1 MRTLT
6 PVISFIK
13 VVSHS
18 RGRDIINDT
27 NTNNNNLNTNSNPN
41 LQQQGSNAQVSGN
54 QPVNQI
60 NENSNHNNNT
70 NYNNIN
76 YLLDN
81 SLNNYS
87 SADYIVN
94 NNNEEFSESNNNNRN
109 FDTQLDEIFDQ
120 LTYAIRNEKQN
131 LKNEK
136 LLFLKEKQKF
146 LDFKNNEKFKLE
158 KEKEQYKENLKIID
172 GINIKDSD
180 ILDLDIGGT
189 QKITTSRNTLIKV
202 KSYFISSILTQD

>member
-1 MRTLT
+1 M
-6 PVISFIK
+6 
-13 VVSHS
+13 
-18 RGRDIINDT
+18 INPSQ
-27 NTNNNNLNTNSNPN
+27 NQSNNAASNNQLNQPNNENSSNNNN
-41 LQQQGSNAQVSGN
+41 A
-54 QPVNQI
+54 
-60 NENSNHNNNT
+60 

-87 SADYIVN
+87 SADYIL
-94 NNNEEFSESNNNNRN
+94 NNNEDFSESNNNRN

-136 LLFLKEKQKF
+136 LLFLKDKQKF
-146 LDFKNNEKFKLE
+146 IDFKNNEKYKLE
-158 KEKEQYKENLKIID
+158 KEKEQYKENLKIIEN
-172 GINIKDSD
+172 INIKDSD

-189 QKITTSRNTLIKV
+189 QKITTSRNTLTKV
-202 KSYFISSILTQD
+202 DLVLI

>member
-1 MRTLT
+1 MIL
-6 PVISFIK
+6 VSKLLKI
-13 VVSHS
+13 VSHS
-18 RGRDIINDT
+18 RGRDIINDINNNT
-27 NTNNNNLNTNSNPN
+27 LNINNNNLVNSNQNQSNNLASNNQIQNQNNENSTNNNN
-41 LQQQGSNAQVSGN
+41 A
-54 QPVNQI
+54 
-60 NENSNHNNNT
+60 

-87 SADYIVN
+87 SAEYII
-94 NNNEEFSESNNNNRN
+94 NNNEDFSESNNRN

-136 LLFLKEKQKF
+136 LLFIKDKQKF
-146 LDFKNNEKFKLE
+146 MDFKNNERLKLE
-158 KEKEQYKENLKIID
+158 KEKEQHKENLKIIES
-172 GINIKDSD
+172 IVIKDSD

-189 QKITTSRNTLIKV
+189 QKITTTRNTLTKV
-202 KSYFISSILTQD
+202 ILQYT